1 MKIKVYLAIILI
13 IINTKD
19 KNKVRLVL
27 NDEAQKIILNTK
39 GFMKDLS
46 EELLEF
52 LEYVE
57 TSTDYAAK
65 HSKGKLVS
73 SIHKRVQEV
82 KNDISMEVH
91 ILKKCEAQ
99 SRSYM
104 TLLERDREKIEEGRD
119 EERKLIIIKQYNKGI
134 SIEYI
139 AEINEFDVEYVKEV
153 VKNNTSKSN
162 N

>member
-1 MKIKVYLAIILI
+1 MFNKGGHKYTFENVCLEDNNII
-13 IINTKD
+13 
-19 KNKVRLVL
+19 L

-52 LEYVE
+52 LEYIE
-57 TSTDYAAK
+57 TSTDYVVK

-73 SIHKRVQEV
+73 NIHIRVREV
-82 KNDISMEVH
+82 KNDISVEVH

-99 SRSYM
+99 LRTYM

-119 EERKLIIIKQYNKGI
+119 EERKLTIIKQYNKGL

-139 AEINEFDVEYVKEV
+139 TEINEFDVEYVKEL
-153 VKNNTSKSN
+153 VKNNTSKIK
-162 N
+162 